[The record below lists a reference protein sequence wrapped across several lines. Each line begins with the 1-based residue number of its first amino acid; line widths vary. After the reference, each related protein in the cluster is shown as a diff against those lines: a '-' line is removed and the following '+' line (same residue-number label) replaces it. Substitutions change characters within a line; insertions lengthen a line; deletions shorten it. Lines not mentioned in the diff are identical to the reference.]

1 MDYQT
6 LKRNIIEQARRDPAS
21 FLYAM
26 LAVKK
31 AHLTAMLPPHQWA
44 TSRRSCM

>member
-26 LAVKK
+26 LGKEGAFDGL
-31 AHLTAMLPPHQWA
+31 APA
-44 TSRRSCM
+44 S